1 MTEGKAVR
9 IAVDAM
15 GGDHAPAEVV
25 AGAVEAAREDG
36 AHVLLVGDE
45 SAVVAELAK
54 YEVNGL
60 PIKVVPS
67 EGVIEEEEAPA
78 LALRQ
83 KPRASVIVS
92 TGLIKKGIA
101 DASVSM
107 GSTGASMAA
116 AAT

>member
-1 MTEGKAVR
+1 MSERKAVR
-9 IAVDAM
+9 VAVDAM

-25 AGAVEAAREDG
+25 AGSVEAAREDG

-45 SAVVAELAK
+45 SAVGAELAK
-54 YEVNGL
+54 YDVTGL

-67 EGVIEEEEAPA
+67 EGVIEEGEAPA
-78 LALRQ
+78 LALRH

-107 GSTGASMAA
+107 GSTRASMAA
-116 AAT
+116 A